1 MPIKS
6 NEPIIEKNTIYKNFN
21 SKNVQSSL
29 QNLQNTTIYE
39 GSNINEDS
47 ELISSNLISQTEENN
62 INKES
67 ETLETVSL
75 GKKTLTNIYCFCN
88 PSSKDANFIGCD
100 NANKCKSY
108 INKLLVS

>member
-6 NEPIIEKNTIYKNFN
+6 NEPIIEKKNIIYKNFN

-47 ELISSNLISQTEENN
+47 ELISSNLISQIEINN
-62 INKES
+62 INK
-67 ETLETVSL
+67 V
-75 GKKTLTNIYCFCN
+75 KH
-88 PSSKDANFIGCD
+88 
-100 NANKCKSY
+100 
-108 INKLLVS
+108 